1 MYTRVSSF
9 LQWIKNT
16 ILSNGGGVS
25 CSFSFIDSPRLGN
38 TKSDLCYMCATLLQ
52 KQKKEPENT
61 TAFSSTFSEVNF
73 PIQLKWTVA
82 IIMLKA
88 VLLVLRWYLSSNLL
102 MNYLIEMKIMVME
115 IIIYVTGEW
124 RCLVPGRLHLV
135 QWQLWTKWC
144 LLFLCFFINIQCL
157 QNFHKGLSKSINYA
171 ITLGRWVFKWL
182 WYHMGG
188 GVSCRMI
195 TVLHRDEGR

>member
-1 MYTRVSSF
+1 MQFLTIEVCVISAYKTTLSLFLQGLPDVYTRVSSF

-16 ILSNGGGVS
+16 ILSNGGGIS

-38 TKSDLCYMCATLLQ
+38 TKSDLCYMCATLVQ

-88 VLLVLRWYLSSNLL
+88 VLLVLRWYLSSNWLKWTIWL
-102 MNYLIEMKIMVME
+102 RWKIMVME

-144 LLFLCFFINIQCL
+144 LLFLCFFINTSSVCKIFIRVCP
-157 QNFHKGLSKSINYA
+157 
-171 ITLGRWVFKWL
+171 
-182 WYHMGG
+182 
-188 GVSCRMI
+188 
-195 TVLHRDEGR
+195 